1 MRLHPRRWFESLSAT
16 EPPNGA
22 GDEFE
27 AFKELEAEAERI
39 VRSPPAEA
47 QRLHRVAEE
56 GESGATPFI
65 EIGTVA
71 RWVIPFVALMIA
83 LLLAVYFAARRWG

>member
-1 MRLHPRRWFESLSAT
+1 MSAIG
-16 EPPNGA
+16 PPDETS
-22 GDEFE
+22 DEFE
-27 AFKELEAEAERI
+27 PFKELEREAERI
-39 VRSPPAEA
+39 VRHPHVEA

-71 RWVIPFVALMIA
+71 RWLIPFVLLMIA
-83 LLLAVYFAARRWG
+83 LILAVYFAARR

>member
-1 MRLHPRRWFESLSAT
+1 MNAT

-22 GDEFE
+22 SDEFE

-39 VRSPPAEA
+39 VRGPHAEA
-47 QRLHRVAEE
+47 ERLHRVAEE

-65 EIGTVA
+65 ELGTVA
-71 RWVIPFVALMIA
+71 RWVIPFVVLMV
-83 LLLAVYFAARRWG
+83 LLMLGIYFGARHWG